1 MHPCAAWKQECR
13 NLSVNVIVWK
23 ATHQIPFERVQI
35 LKTLQKVEEEKL
47 GEIDAAYKSESDWL
61 QDAVKSI
68 LEKVKLIPKES
79 SHRRQVSVLS
89 LILHA
94 RLLHSVSTKPSYV
107 RNCQPSIVTWK
118 IGTRYTE
125 QLFNGRKMKGYT
137 FKHREYLQR

>member
-1 MHPCAAWKQECR
+1 MHPCAAWKQECSY
-13 NLSVNVIVWK
+13 LSVNVIVWK

-89 LILHA
+89 SILHA
-94 RLLHSVSTKPSYV
+94 RLLHNVSTKPSYV
-107 RNCQPSIVTWK
+107 KNCLSDD
-118 IGTRYTE
+118 
-125 QLFNGRKMKGYT
+125 
-137 FKHREYLQR
+137 